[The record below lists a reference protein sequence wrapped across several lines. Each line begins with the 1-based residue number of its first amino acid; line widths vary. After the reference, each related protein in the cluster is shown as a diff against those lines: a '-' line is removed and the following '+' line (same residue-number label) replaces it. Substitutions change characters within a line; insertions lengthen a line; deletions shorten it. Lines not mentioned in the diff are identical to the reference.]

1 MVMQVRRNFQ
11 VTLPSSVRK
20 SLGIGVGDILDAT
33 VKDGRIV
40 ISPKKAVDAE
50 QAWFWTKDWQEAEK
64 EAETDLRS
72 GKVKKYNS
80 IKELIKG
87 LDK

>member
-20 SLGIGVGDILDAT
+20 SLGIDVGDILDAT

-40 ISPKKAVDAE
+40 ISPKKAIDAE
-50 QAWFWTKDWQEAEK
+50 QAWFWTKGWQEAEK

-72 GKVKKYNS
+72 GKVKKYNN